1 MSQLLVSRLKF
12 AATAT
17 APRCAR
23 VFVGRTLQ
31 SWLLTEALDDAELV
45 VCELVTNAV
54 KATGT
59 LAPHPSYADGA
70 RPAIIGVQVRMSGA
84 AVFVE
89 VWDRDSDK
97 PVAPPPAGGAA
108 VTDEGGR
115 GLAIVDALSRRYGVF
130 RPSTGG
136 KVVWAELPASL
147 LPRTPVPPP
156 LPHGSRLVTT
166 LRDAG
171 AAQHAQADI
180 ALTQRLSCVTM

>member
-1 MSQLLVSRLKF
+1 VSQLLVSRLKF

-31 SWLLTEALDDAELV
+31 SWLLTEVLDDAELV
-45 VCELVTNAV
+45 VSELVTNAV

-59 LAPHPSYADGA
+59 VSPHQPYAEGERLA
-70 RPAIIGVQVRMSGA
+70 IVGVQVRVSGA

-97 PVAPPPAGGAA
+97 PVAAPCAGGAA

-115 GLAIVDALSRRYGVF
+115 GLAIVGTLSRRYGVV

-136 KVVWAELPASL
+136 KVVWAELPAAT
-147 LPRTPVPPP
+147 LPRTPAPPT
-156 LPHGSRLVTT
+156 LPHGSRLVPT

-171 AAQHAQADI
+171 AAQHAQADV
-180 ALTQRLSCVTM
+180 ALTQRLSCVAM